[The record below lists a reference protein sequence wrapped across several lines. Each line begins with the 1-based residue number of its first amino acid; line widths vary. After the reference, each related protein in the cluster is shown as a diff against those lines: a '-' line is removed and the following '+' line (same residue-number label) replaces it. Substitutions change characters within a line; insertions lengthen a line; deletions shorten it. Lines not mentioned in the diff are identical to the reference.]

1 LRNLFKKIIS
11 KFLTQELL
19 MKIFYLS
26 LLSCLSIDFLAADID
41 DEVLNTPI
49 VLGSIPV
56 GEEPIQM
63 AKYQNRGFVTNQI
76 QSQPNGNVTVFDLN
90 TKLVL
95 GTVTGF
101 GSNPSFI
108 AIQGTTG
115 YVTNSLDNT
124 VSYFNVTSPL
134 SSGSFTVD
142 GSFSVGTKP
151 QGIATTSTKGFVLNK
166 DDNTISHF
174 SLTYPPTS
182 SGSYSLNSLF
192 LPQCIVINGTTA
204 FVTGNTG
211 LCTFD
216 VTTPA
221 PSITYAPSPLISNFY
236 GIAISGTTGY
246 LTNNNGY
253 NITLFNTETL
263 ERISEIS
270 GPVYSTG
277 IIISGTTGYFGEY
290 RSNIVS
296 LFDTTTNEITSSI
309 PVSNGPLFFSI
320 NGTTCYIVCNAGES
334 VNYFELVPYTP
345 PTPDTIPIPSSAPN
359 AAVTASILNQINGVC
374 LPSTQKIIDD
384 IRLLDPSAQTSA
396 LNELSPQYKV
406 IQYSLEKLDLL
417 IHKELESSLY
427 HPQEG
432 THPFIITGY
441 DNLNQSSVNTYNGY
455 SVDSYYQLLGV
466 THHWKKCNWLFSAGA
481 SESYMSLFPIASNAT
496 YQTVWGN
503 LGVAQ
508 SLKRWQY
515 GLVGLFGYS
524 FLKAHQYIPFLNET
538 ASSSHGAYNISIE
551 GKLAYCFTKNKMHFK
566 PYDTLSYLYGQENNF
581 DFYGAPGANLAV
593 QKENLSVLRNIL
605 GCRVH
610 RELSSSKR
618 KAKKETVSSSTSL
631 FLDGSW
637 VYEYYI
643 HNNTYEAAFI
653 GTEVFGTFQ
662 QTTPT
667 KNFGRVHTGLMG
679 HHNSFEWKLAYTGLF
694 GKHYSESAGSVK
706 FSKKY

>member
-1 LRNLFKKIIS
+1 
-11 KFLTQELL
+11 

-26 LLSCLSIDFLAADID
+26 LFSCLSFDFLAADID
-41 DEVLNTPI
+41 DKVLNTPI

-56 GEEPIQM
+56 GVNPIQM

-90 TKLVL
+90 TNQVL

-115 YVTNSLDNT
+115 YVTNALDNT
-124 VSYFNVTSPL
+124 VSYFDATSPFT
-134 SSGSFTVD
+134 SGSFTVN
-142 GSFSVGTKP
+142 GSFSVGTNP
-151 QGIATTSTKGFVLNK
+151 QGIATTSTKGFVLNQ
-166 DDNTISHF
+166 DDKTISHF

-182 SGSYSLNSLF
+182 SGSYSLDPSF

-204 FVTGNTG
+204 FVTGNIG

-216 VTTPA
+216 VTQAT
-221 PSITYAPSPLISNFY
+221 PSITYAPSPLSTNFY
-236 GIAISGTTGY
+236 GITISGTTGY
-246 LTNNNGY
+246 LTNNNGS
-253 NITLFNTETL
+253 NITLFNKETL
-263 ERISEIS
+263 ENISEITGLAS
-270 GPVYSTG
+270 STG
-277 IIISGTTGYFGEY
+277 IIISGTTGYVAQY
-290 RSNIVS
+290 ISNQVK
-296 LFDTTTNEITSSI
+296 LFDTTTNEITSTI
-309 PVSNGPLFFSI
+309 PVSNSPLFFLI
-320 NGTTCYIVCNAGES
+320 NGTTCYITCNAGES

-345 PTPDTIPIPSSAPN
+345 PIPDTIPIPSGASN
-359 AAVTASILNQINGVC
+359 AAMTASILNQINGVC

-384 IRLLDPSAQTSA
+384 IRTLDPSAQTSA

-417 IHKELESSLY
+417 IHKELDGSLY

-432 THPFIITGY
+432 THPFIIAGY

-455 SVDSYYQLLGV
+455 SVDSYYQLLGL

-481 SESYMSLFPIASNAT
+481 SESYMSLFPTASKAT

-538 ASSSHGAYNISIE
+538 ASSSHGAYNISVE
-551 GKLAYCFTKNKMHFK
+551 GKLAYCFTKNKMQFK
-566 PYDTLSYLYGQENNF
+566 PYDNLSYLYGQENNF

-605 GCRVH
+605 GCSVYKELYTSKPTAKKRTH
-610 RELSSSKR
+610 KELSSTKR

-643 HNNTYEAAFI
+643 NNNTYEAAFI
-653 GTEVFGTFQ
+653 GTNVFGTFQ